1 MGAEASESKF
11 GVRQVSADL
20 TRRFRRQ
27 GIAGATSAVGG
38 RKSIRWISSS
48 SQRTP
53 RLKPAAAITAW

>member
-1 MGAEASESKF
+1 MVAEAGESKF
-11 GVRQVSADL
+11 GVRQVGADL
-20 TRRFRRQ
+20 ARRFRRQ
-27 GIAGATSAVGG
+27 GIARSDFGVGG